1 MFCPSC
7 GKPNDDSA
15 KFCSS
20 CGHGFDQPRVNVQDS
35 NWIPQNA
42 HALWSYYLGFTSVFF
57 CILSGI
63 PAIIL
68 GIMALKKAKQN
79 PALKGEIHAR
89 VGIVF
94 GVLSVLF
101 FLLGFTMII
110 IGTLT
115 SN

>member
-20 CGHGFDQPRVNVQDS
+20 CGQGFNQPRVIVQES
-35 NWIPQNA
+35 NWIPKNT
-42 HALWSYYLGFTSVFF
+42 HALWSYYLGIASVFF

-68 GIMALKKAKQN
+68 GIMALNKAKQT
-79 PALKGEIHAR
+79 PSLKGENHAW
-89 VGIVF
+89 VGIVL
-94 GVLSVLF
+94 GALSVLF
-101 FLLGFTMII
+101 FLFFVVMAIVGNLD
-110 IGTLT
+110 
-115 SN
+115 

>member
-1 MFCPSC
+1 MFCPTC

-20 CGHGFDQPRVNVQDS
+20 CGHGFDQPRVIVQDS
-35 NWIPQNA
+35 NWIPNNT
-42 HALWSYYLGFTSVFF
+42 HALWSYYLGFASVFF
-57 CILSGI
+57 CILAGI

-68 GIMALKKAKQN
+68 GIMALNKAKQN
-79 PALKGEIHAR
+79 PALKGENHAW

-101 FLLGFTMII
+101 FLFSFIMII
-110 IGTLT
+110 IGLST